1 MDEVQVREEN
11 NVKGDILSPYR
22 VEFDCNVME
31 GSGFSVSLKTGVVLT
46 QEYKTLWLTV
56 RKELLLQ
63 NI

>member
-46 QEYKTLWLTV
+46 
-56 RKELLLQ
+56 
-63 NI
+63 